1 MTDSVERDL
10 LDALRAEA
18 YREPLLLDAS
28 TLRERLDRRPR
39 RRGILMMAALKP
51 AAAVVAGLATVAAIA
66 LITHPAAGP
75 GISPSSSPAVC
86 SVTRPAQP
94 FAAPSP
100 FPAAPPNAAEAW
112 FGSDVLWTM
121 LNRHGEV
128 WHQSG
133 QAAGLSQKTFWWSK
147 DWVPRAEPAPAITV
161 ILTRLD
167 GDGSYSFGPGTN
179 ASSADLGG
187 TAMLVGVDF
196 PGPGCWQLTA
206 HYRGAALSYV
216 VWIKND

>member
-1 MTDSVERDL
+1 MTDSIERDL

-39 RRGILMMAALKP
+39 RLRTLTIAALGP
-51 AAAVVAGLATVAAIA
+51 ATAVLAGLATIAAIA
-66 LITHPAAGP
+66 LITRPTAGP
-75 GISPSSSPAVC
+75 GLSPSSSPAAC
-86 SVTRPAQP
+86 SVTRPAPP

-100 FPAAPPNAAEAW
+100 FPAAAPIAAKAW
-112 FGSDVLWTM
+112 YGSDALWTM
-121 LNRHGEV
+121 LNRDGEV
-128 WHQSG
+128 WHHFG
-133 QAAGLSQKTFWWSK
+133 QATGVLSQKTFWWSK
-147 DWVPRAEPAPAITV
+147 DFAELAPAITV

-167 GDGSYSFGPGTN
+167 GEGSYSFGGGTN
-179 ASSADLGG
+179 ATSPDLGG

-196 PGPGCWQLTA
+196 PGPVGCWQLTA